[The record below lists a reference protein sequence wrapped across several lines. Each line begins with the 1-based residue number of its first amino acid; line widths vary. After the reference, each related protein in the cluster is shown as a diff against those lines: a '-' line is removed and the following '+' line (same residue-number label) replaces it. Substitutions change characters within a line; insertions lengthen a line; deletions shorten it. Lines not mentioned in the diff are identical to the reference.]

1 MKKMMHSCMIAF
13 LFAIIPTL
21 GYSQI
26 DNWTSGL
33 NDDDSAAIYALVLYP
48 ENLRLSIFESCKY
61 PEAIVRITGLQQKT
75 SNAFVEL
82 IGNYSRQEQE
92 DLWDLT
98 RYPDLINKLVK
109 NDMLSKSDLNYLALQ
124 YPSEIQGKIN
134 LYGRDYFNTLKQ
146 MDLLYSNSIIEFN
159 TLLKGYPPSAVA
171 AFNELVSMP
180 EVLNILND
188 HLQMT
193 VLVGDIY
200 KKDPTGL
207 LRTADSLNLIAAEQN
222 AANVDAWKKTISED
236 AQAQA
241 DLKASAAEYA
251 SDNGYSEEEYST
263 APSEYYVENYVCYS
277 YPYWYGYPY
286 WYPYYYWYPYPYW
299 YDWGFYID
307 PFGNVVII
315 NTPSYYFTYW
325 YFYYPHHYYYH
336 PYLANVYVTHY
347 YGPNRT
353 MDGNKNV
360 VHDWVE
366 GNREYLP
373 EKFTEDPANRPDVIR
388 DIGKFEN
395 DRKAY
400 NMLNPATP
408 LSKDD
413 FIVKNKN
420 EYPKLNVPSADQIK
434 KEKNAPVFYEQ
445 PKNPPVKQPPVK
457 VNEEKEKNIEKPKK
471 EEPKYDFK
479 KVDKAQ
485 EYHKSVW
492 GTEPTPQRPRPQPKT
507 TPNKNKRT
515 NN

>member
-159 TLLKGYPPSAVA
+159 TLLKGYPPTAVA

-241 DLKASAAEYA
+241 DLKASA
-251 SDNGYSEEEYST
+251 T
-263 APSEYYVENYVCYS
+263 
-277 YPYWYGYPY
+277 
-286 WYPYYYWYPYPYW
+286 
-299 YDWGFYID
+299 
-307 PFGNVVII
+307 
-315 NTPSYYFTYW
+315 
-325 YFYYPHHYYYH
+325 
-336 PYLANVYVTHY
+336 
-347 YGPNRT
+347 
-353 MDGNKNV
+353 
-360 VHDWVE
+360 
-366 GNREYLP
+366 
-373 EKFTEDPANRPDVIR
+373 
-388 DIGKFEN
+388 
-395 DRKAY
+395 DRK
-400 NMLNPATP
+400 
-408 LSKDD
+408 
-413 FIVKNKN
+413 
-420 EYPKLNVPSADQIK
+420 
-434 KEKNAPVFYEQ
+434 
-445 PKNPPVKQPPVK
+445 
-457 VNEEKEKNIEKPKK
+457 
-471 EEPKYDFK
+471 
-479 KVDKAQ
+479 
-485 EYHKSVW
+485 SVV
-492 GTEPTPQRPRPQPKT
+492 
-507 TPNKNKRT
+507 
-515 NN
+515 